1 LSRSK
6 IVPDTSAL
14 VNQLVSAMIERGEI
28 RDTEVIVPLAALD
41 ELQAMASK
49 GRVEGVIGLR
59 EIKRI
64 RETGAPVGVEVRFTG
79 ERPSL
84 EDIKLAR
91 GGRIDALIRD
101 VAKREGAT
109 LYTSDYIQY
118 LVAEA
123 ENLPAKHFQI
133 VEPKKD
139 IPFERFLTEETVSL
153 HLKVGAPPMAKVGAP
168 GRLRLVK
175 LREDPLTREEAES
188 IISSLMWTVKHSEE
202 AVMEIAR
209 VGATVIQLGQY
220 RISITRPP
228 FSDDVEIT
236 VVRPLVKLSIHDYG
250 LSEKLLKRLS
260 TKAEGILV
268 AGPPG
273 SGKTT
278 FASSLA
284 EYYWSLGKIVKTFE
298 SPRDLQVG
306 PEITQL
312 APLEGDFEK
321 SAEILLLIRPDFT
334 IFDEM
339 RKPKDFQV
347 FIDMRFS
354 GVGMVGVIHAS
365 DPIDAIQR
373 FIPRAELGML
383 PYIIDTVIF
392 IREGRVDKVY
402 ELRQTVRIPWG
413 MTERDLARPI
423 VEVVDLESSR
433 LEYEIYT
440 FGDQITIVQVH
451 KESPPRGG
459 LERGVK
465 TLERLLKRIA
475 KSAVVSL
482 EDERVVVKCDRDDLQ
497 RLATR
502 YSNRLKRM
510 EERLGI
516 RIDLE
521 PLVPALGGE
530 VDAVVN
536 DAGGKLEIV
545 LQGAEEGDRVSVYVG
560 EDHILTATVGRGKK
574 IRLSKRSEA
583 GAAILKQMILAGGR
597 PRVFKVS

>member
-1 LSRSK
+1 LAQQR

-14 VNQLVSAMIERGEI
+14 INQVISSMIERGEI
-28 RDTEVIVPLAALD
+28 KDSEIIVPLAALD

-49 GRVEGVIGLR
+49 GRIEGVLGLR

-64 RETGAPVGVEVRFTG
+64 RELGSGCGVEVRFGG

-101 VAKREGAT
+101 VAKSEGAS
-109 LYTSDYIQY
+109 LYTSDYVQY

-123 ENLPAKHFQI
+123 ENLPARYFQI
-133 VEPKKD
+133 TEPRKEV
-139 IPFERFLTEETVSL
+139 PFERYLTEDTMSL
-153 HLKVGAPPMAKVGAP
+153 HLKVGAPPMAKVGKP
-168 GRLRLVK
+168 GEIRLVRLR
-175 LREDPLTREEAES
+175 EEPFTRDEADS
-188 IISSLMWTVKHSEE
+188 MINSLMWTVKHSDN
-202 AVMEIAR
+202 AVIEIAR
-209 VGATVIQLGQY
+209 AGATVIQLGQY

-236 VVRPLVKLSIHDYG
+236 VVRPVVKLSIYDYK
-250 LSEKLLKRLS
+250 LSERLLKRLS
-260 TKAEGILV
+260 TRAEGILI

-347 FIDMRFS
+347 YIDMRLA

-373 FIPRAELGML
+373 FISKTELGML
-383 PYIIDTVIF
+383 PYIVDTVIF

-423 VEVVDLESSR
+423 VEVVDLETSQ
-433 LEYEIYT
+433 LVYEIYT
-440 FGDQITIVQVH
+440 FGDQITVVQVPGH
-451 KESPPRGG
+451 SKAQRE
-459 LERGVK
+459 LEKRARAA
-465 TLERLLKRIA
+465 ERLLRRLA
-475 KSAVVSL
+475 GSAQVSL
-482 EDERVVVKCDRDDLQ
+482 EDGRLVVRCERDDYV
-497 RLATR
+497 RLTEKYAGR
-502 YSNRLKRM
+502 IRRLEQK
-510 EERLGI
+510 LGI
-516 RIDLE
+516 KIEVEPRI
-521 PLVPALGGE
+521 PSLGSE
-530 VDAVVN
+530 VDATIN
-536 DAGGKLEIV
+536 DADGKLEILLSGV
-545 LQGAEEGDRVSVYVG
+545 EEGQRVSVYAG
-560 EDHILTATVGRGKK
+560 ERHVLTATVGKGRK
-574 IRLSKRSEA
+574 IRVSKKSEA
-583 GAAILKQMILAGGR
+583 GAAILKHLLAGEK
-597 PRVFKVS
+597 PRVFRLS